1 MQDLQS
7 PGRPPASV
15 ATSRTQLLFRSLK
28 KITSG
33 GMNRCRVRVTC
44 EAGLNTTSDMFF
56 QLFLQTCVAAMVFS
70 LVPVTADTQRLLDRT
85 NLTCFKSSDPAAVDA
100 TQLHGDHNDKGD
112 LWRKDPATSAPLP
125 PCSSSSFSPTPS
137 QCAVCLLGEVYIL
150 CDNLPAGAAL
160 YLERPGSP
168 FSTKRSG
175 CPILRT
181 AGESLSAEIMAGR
194 QKSCLADTL
203 PDEPKLPPGDAN
215 RRYRF
220 AAIPTLI
227 FGVVIVTGM
236 VLRRCC
242 ESQKDG
248 STGTTESSDDLETV
262 SVNLPGIDNGQPNGV

>member
-70 LVPVTADTQRLLDRT
+70 LVPVTADTQRLLDRVLISTSKHGSASET

-181 AGESLSAEIMAGR
+181 A
-194 QKSCLADTL
+194 
-203 PDEPKLPPGDAN
+203 DEPKLPPGDAN